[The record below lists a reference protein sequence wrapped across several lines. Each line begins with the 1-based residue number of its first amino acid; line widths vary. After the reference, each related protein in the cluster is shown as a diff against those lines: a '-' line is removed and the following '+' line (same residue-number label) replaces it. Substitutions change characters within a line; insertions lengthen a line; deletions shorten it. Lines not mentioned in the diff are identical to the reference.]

1 MTQAWLL
8 VGFLTLS
15 GGQIIY
21 PDQYEMMKIS
31 TVSPYAYTNGVR
43 ASGIPAE
50 RPALQAGS
58 NSQPV
63 QVDQQFNQQSASKIS
78 DVGPPAVRPLYPS
91 TTPVSFQPSIPT
103 TTPEPVLAD
112 WNNHVNNIISRGIMK
127 FSLDLDKAIYNTR
140 GTSVA
145 SHRENVIFSPLSIS
159 VALLLVL
166 LGSAGRTFDEV
177 SRVLG
182 LEAGVDI
189 SQNSEVVHQMFGLLL
204 STVNYRVEGSN
215 GPRVNSA
222 SGIFVQNGYPIRPEF
237 NAISGRVYN
246 SEVINLDFQR
256 NGREA
261 RETINNWVK
270 QRTMGKISSILN
282 DTPNPMTSVIL
293 LSALYFNG
301 EWHQHFLE
309 GQTRRKQFFIE
320 PNDVINVDMMYNG
333 GNFPFYEDKTVGV
346 KILALPYKGLEM
358 SMYVLLPK
366 LEGATALKN
375 FREQLT
381 AETIEY
387 LISNLKNQTCIIGL
401 PRMKLSSTLSLNGA
415 LQNLG
420 LHSLFDPKSADLSL
434 LSGGYGQAIPASSAA
449 ATQQSVP
456 VSPSPIPQILP
467 QPLPQALS
475 QVSSERSSSSRS
487 NDYLIFSRSGG
498 DNNNQNVANGVRRN
512 YFRYD
517 DKRSGVSVEQWDTG
531 FYIRTIR
538 RTRRNVVDRR
548 QRDDAILSRGA
559 YVTENDNPGKIK
571 PELNDENTK
580 YVSLEENKYRFRH
593 VEKETKTKNRTKRQ
607 SRPMDESFLRFLQS
621 KNFSSYGLDNLR
633 NSANLVNPGLFADE
647 VLHKV
652 EMDVTEKGTEAAAAT
667 GVILERDGNQKRLVA
682 NRPFLFFIRHD
693 STKLILFWGTVNTPT
708 PNYAVVR

>member
-512 YFRYD
+512 YFR
-517 DKRSGVSVEQWDTG
+517 
-531 FYIRTIR
+531 
-538 RTRRNVVDRR
+538 TRRNVVDRR